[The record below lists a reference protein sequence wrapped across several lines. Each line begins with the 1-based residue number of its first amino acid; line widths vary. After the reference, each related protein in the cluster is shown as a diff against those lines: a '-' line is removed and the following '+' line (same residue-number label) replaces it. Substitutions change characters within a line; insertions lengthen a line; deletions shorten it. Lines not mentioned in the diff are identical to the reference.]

1 MSELINNREHRQKIL
16 KELITDLH
24 KGKTVEEVKAR
35 FENLIQGIS
44 TSEISEMEQALIREG
59 MPVEEIQ
66 GLCDVHAAV
75 FKGSIEEIHSPQ
87 KEEDVPGHPVH
98 TFKLENRELEKLIDG
113 KILPG
118 LESLTSSNS
127 LENLNKLQEHFEAL
141 WEIDKHYSRKENL
154 VFPIMEKHGITAP
167 PKVMWGVDDEIRDA
181 IKETRKLLA
190 GDASSKESAPQ
201 KGKEVATR
209 ILEMIFKEENILF
222 PMVIESFSKEEWV
235 QIAEASE
242 EIGYCLTIPQGVWKP
257 VQEKMEQNKT
267 TTQRNQEEGPIKNGY
282 VEFDAGLLVPEE
294 INAMLNTLPLDITFV
309 GKDGTVKYF
318 TQGKER
324 IFARAKTV
332 LGRKVENC
340 HPPAS
345 VHVVE
350 KIVEELKSGRKDHE
364 DFWIK
369 MGDMFVYIRYY
380 AVRNADGEYL
390 GIMEVTQNIKPLQE
404 ITGEKRL
411 MTE

>member
-24 KGKTVEEVKAR
+24 KGKTVEEVKSR

-44 TSEISEMEQALIREG
+44 TSEISEMEQALILEG

-87 KEEDVPGHPVH
+87 NEEDVPGHPVH
-98 TFKLENRELEKLIDG
+98 TFKLENRELEKLIDS
-113 KILPG
+113 KILPA
-118 LESLTSSNS
+118 LESLSSS
-127 LENLNKLQEHFEAL
+127 YSTENLNKLQGYFETL

-181 IKETRKLLA
+181 IKETRRLLA
-190 GDASSKESAPQ
+190 GDTSSKDSALQ

-209 ILEMIFKEENILF
+209 VPEMIFKEENILF
-222 PMVIESFSKEEWV
+222 PMVIETFSKEEWV

-242 EIGYCLTIPQGVWKP
+242 EIGYCLTEPQGVWKP
-257 VQEKMEQNKT
+257 VREKMDQNETAKEK
-267 TTQRNQEEGPIKNGY
+267 NQGEGPIKNGY
-282 VEFDAGLLVPEE
+282 VEFDAGLLIPEE
-294 INAMLNTLPLDITFV
+294 INAILNTLPLDITFV

-369 MGDMFVYIRYY
+369 MGDMFVFIRYF
-380 AVRNADGEYL
+380 AVRNAEGEYL

-411 MTE
+411 MSE